1 MTRKWNTAVAI
12 LASLMISMFAVG
24 CSRPAGIEPAKQ
36 KAYATELLNRGLR
49 TQAAEAFDK
58 YVEMPGVPDDE
69 RTKVLFYVANQ
80 LAEAGDHHAALP
92 RYLRLKSWYPDFKRM
107 RDVESGIVR
116 CFEKTGRS
124 LEAQLAL
131 ERSSALKKAGSPA
144 ISGTVLAEIGTKK
157 ITTADF
163 SREYNRL
170 PPAMRKQFEGKKG
183 KTEFLKQ
190 IVAKELF
197 RETAVRRGLDQK
209 VDFTTRMEQFRGDL
223 LVDML
228 IAEETRDS
236 LKVSPLEIELYY
248 KANRASFKG
257 PDGKVP
263 PLEKVR
269 AAIETQVKNEKRS
282 KIVQSLINRSL
293 SASEVK
299 LFAER
304 LR

>member
-1 MTRKWNTAVAI
+1 MKTRWMQTTAIAVSVMLGV
-12 LASLMISMFAVG
+12 LAGG
-24 CSRPAGIEPAKQ
+24 CSQPAGIEPAKQ
-36 KAYATELLNRGLR
+36 KAFATELLNRGLR

-58 YVEMPGVPDDE
+58 YVEMPGVPDEE
-69 RTKVLFYVANQ
+69 RAKVLFYVANQ
-80 LAEAGDHHAALP
+80 LTEAGEYRAALP

-107 RDVESGIVR
+107 RDVESGIIR

-131 ERSSALKKAGSPA
+131 ERSSSLKKTGSPA
-144 ISGTVLAEIGTKK
+144 ISGTVLAEIGMKK

-163 SREYNRL
+163 RREYNRL
-170 PPAMRKQFEGKKG
+170 PPAMRKQLEGKKG

-197 RETAVRRGLDQK
+197 RETAVRRGLDK
-209 VDFTTRMEQFRGDL
+209 KADFMTRMEAVRGDL
-223 LVDML
+223 LVEML

-236 LKVSPLEIELYY
+236 LKVSLLEIELYY
-248 KANRASFKG
+248 KANKTSFKG
-257 PDGKVP
+257 PDGKIA
-263 PLEKVR
+263 PLDKVR
-269 AAIETQVKNEKRS
+269 QAIEGQVKNEKRS

-293 SASEVK
+293 TASEVK
-299 LFAER
+299 LYAER